1 MLGMGAMRIQ
11 GAAGYRGFG
20 ALGIWGFMGEQGR
33 AVQGIRGASLQ
44 WGGGCW
50 GPPVPG
56 AHHHTQRILAG
67 LQHTRQPRRQLLE
80 GRAVG
85 EGEEQKD
92 GVRLLPACLEEERR
106 PSPISAPRIPPPPP
120 SDPTSAPNSRAGGAR
135 ISAGHSPRSPRNA
148 VGRARGARSPAARRA
163 RTACSPRCLQGSD
176 GTWGRGT
183 HRTVTHPTDPHVP
196 TTPSHWASHRPRV
209 PAVSLRYH

>member
-1 MLGMGAMRIQ
+1 MGAMRIQ

-20 ALGIWGFMGEQGR
+20 ALGIWGLMGEQGR

-106 PSPISAPRIPPPPP
+106 PSPISAPRIPPPLTPRLPP
-120 SDPTSAPNSRAGGAR
+120 THGQEVLEFPQGTLPAVPETQLEEHGALGAQRHGGPEQRAHLDACRAAMGHGGEEL
-135 ISAGHSPRSPRNA
+135 
-148 VGRARGARSPAARRA
+148 
-163 RTACSPRCLQGSD
+163 TALWD
-176 GTWGRGT
+176 
-183 HRTVTHPTDPHVP
+183 VTHPTDPP
-196 TTPSHWASHRPRV
+196 RPRGPHHTV
-209 PAVSLRYH
+209 TLSIP

>member
-1 MLGMGAMRIQ
+1 MPEGDVDFGALRCWGWGRCGFRVLRDTEDLERSGFGVLWESREGRCRGFEALRFNGV
-11 GAAGYRGFG
+11 GAAGDPRYLVPTTTRSVSSLGCSTRASRAGSSSKDARSVKEKSKRTASASSLHAWRRRG
-20 ALGIWGFMGEQGR
+20 GR
-33 AVQGIRGASLQ
+33 HPSQRPASL
-44 WGGGCW
+44 
-50 GPPVPG
+50 
-56 AHHHTQRILAG
+56 
-67 LQHTRQPRRQLLE
+67 
-80 GRAVG
+80 
-85 EGEEQKD
+85 
-92 GVRLLPACLEEERR
+92 
-106 PSPISAPRIPPPPP
+106 PPPPP

-196 TTPSHWASHRPRV
+196 TTPSH
-209 PAVSLRYH
+209 